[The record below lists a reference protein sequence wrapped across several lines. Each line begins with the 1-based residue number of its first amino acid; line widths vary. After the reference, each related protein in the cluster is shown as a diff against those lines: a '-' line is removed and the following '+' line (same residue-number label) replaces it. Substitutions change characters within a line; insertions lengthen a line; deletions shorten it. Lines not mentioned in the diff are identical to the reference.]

1 MWVFKLILRNTGRH
15 KLRTLLTVFGLMVA
29 VVAFTVI
36 RTLIGSYYASADTIP
51 PDRLVTQNAISY
63 TFDLPLAYK
72 EKIERVPGVKSAVYG
87 NWFGGMYNN
96 DPKNFFANYAV
107 GPENYFDVYSEYVVP
122 PEQKEA
128 FWKEKNSCIAG
139 QKLINRFGWKIGDPI
154 SLTSMIYPGEWNFIL
169 RGIYKGAQPGVDE
182 ASLVFRW
189 DYFDECLKQ
198 TIPGMA
204 GRAGWY
210 TVKIDNADN
219 AASISAAIDAMFK
232 NSSAETLTQTEK
244 AFTLNFLA
252 QMEAIIKGMRV
263 MSYLIIGVIML
274 VLVNT
279 MAMSARERI
288 SEYALL
294 KTLGFRPFHLIGLIL
309 GESLVLALIGC
320 GFGII
325 MTYPILGAVSKMLQ
339 GFFTVID
346 SSGLTLAL
354 AIMFAAL
361 IGIIAALF
369 PIFRATRLAIVD
381 GLRSIG

>member
-1 MWVFKLILRNTGRH
+1 MWVFRLILRNTGRH
-15 KLRTLLTVFGLMVA
+15 KLRTLLTILGLAVA
-29 VVAFTVI
+29 VIAFSVI

-72 EKIERVPGVKSAVYG
+72 EKIERVPGVEQAVYG

-96 DPKNFFANYAV
+96 DPKNFFPNFAI
-107 GPENYFDVYSEYVVP
+107 GPENYFDIYSEFVVP
-122 PEQKEA
+122 PEQKDA
-128 FWKEKNSCIAG
+128 FWKEKNSAIAG

-154 SLTSMIYPGEWNFIL
+154 RMTSMIYPGDWDFIL
-169 RGIYKGAQPGVDE
+169 RAVYTGAEPGVDE
-182 ASLVFRW
+182 TAMMFRW
-189 DYFDECLKQ
+189 DYFDERLEQ
-198 TIPGMA
+198 TYPGMA

-219 AASISAAIDAMFK
+219 AASISAAIDEQFK

-244 AFTLNFLA
+244 AFPLNFLA

-294 KTLGFRPFHLIGLIL
+294 KTLGFRSFHLTGLIL
-309 GESLVLALIGC
+309 GESLVLASIGC
-320 GFGII
+320 GLGII
-325 MTYPILGAVSKMLQ
+325 MTFPILGAVSQMLQ
-339 GFFTVID
+339 GFFTVVD
-346 SSGLTLAL
+346 ASGLTLAL
-354 AIMFAAL
+354 SLMFAVLVGL
-361 IGIIAALF
+361 IASLF
-369 PIFRATRLAIVD
+369 PIFRAARLSIVD
-381 GLRSIG
+381 GLRSVG

>member
-1 MWVFKLILRNTGRH
+1 MWVFRLILRNTGRH
-15 KLRTLLTVFGLMVA
+15 KLRTLLTVLGLMVA

-96 DPKNFFANYAV
+96 DPKNFFPNYAV
-107 GPENYFDVYSEYVVP
+107 GPENYFDVYSEYIVP
-122 PEQKEA
+122 PDQKEA
-128 FWKEKNSCIAG
+128 FWKEKNSAIAG

-154 SLTSMIYPGEWNFIL
+154 GLTSMIYPGEWNFIL
-169 RGIYKGAQPGVDE
+169 RGIYKGAEPGVDE
-182 ASLVFRW
+182 TSLIFRW
-189 DYFDECLKQ
+189 DYFDERLEQ
-198 TIPGMA
+198 TYPGMA

-219 AASISAAIDAMFK
+219 TALISAAIDEQFK

-288 SEYALL
+288 SEYAVL

-320 GFGII
+320 GLGII
-325 MTYPILGAVSKMLQ
+325 MTFPVLGAVSQMLQ
-339 GFFTVID
+339 GFFTVVD
-346 SSGLTLAL
+346 ASGLTLAL
-354 AIMFAAL
+354 SIMFAVLVGL
-361 IGIIAALF
+361 IASLF
-369 PIFRATRLAIVD
+369 PIIRAARLSIVD
-381 GLRSIG
+381 GLRSVG